1 MKNKN
6 KKFVVLKDAELFDRE
21 KNTIALARFRVAV
34 AFTLIELL
42 VVIAIIA
49 ILAAILLPVLAKA
62 KERAKSIQCLSNTK
76 QIEMAALMYGDDYGV
91 HIGYVAGT
99 DRKMLLH
106 PYLLQGAN
114 NSDVTNN
121 QVWNCP
127 ANTLP
132 LTSCG
137 YGFNTLLNTIRMTSI
152 LRPSEK
158 VDIGDGGMGEAAS
171 GSSQLLPSLSTQ
183 LYPPDKQFVSNMDRP
198 NPRHGRFLM
207 LNVGYVDGHSEVTKM
222 QPPFYPAVLGQWWGN
237 GITNPSDP
245 NYKDQLWAPQ

>member
-1 MKNKN
+1 MK
-6 KKFVVLKDAELFDRE
+6 KDVIRRKMAG
-21 KNTIALARFRVAV
+21 

-49 ILAAILLPVLAKA
+49 ILAAMLLPALAKA
-62 KERAKSIQCLSNTK
+62 KEKAKSIQCLSNTK
-76 QIEMAALMYGDDYGV
+76 QLELAGAMYANDYQDE
-91 HIGYVAGT
+91 HIGYVSGT
-99 DRKMLLH
+99 DRKMLLY
-106 PYLLQGAN
+106 PYLTQGRN

-127 ANTLP
+127 ANMLP

-137 YGFNTLLNTIRMTSI
+137 YGFNTLMNNVKMPSI
-152 LRPSEK
+152 LQPSEK
-158 VDIGDGGMGEAAS
+158 VDVGDGGMGEAAS

-183 LYPPDKQFVSNMDRP
+183 LYPPSKLTTSNMDRP
-198 NPRHGRFLM
+198 NPRHGKFLL
-207 LNVGYVDGHSEVTKM
+207 LNVGYIDGHCAPTKM

-237 GITNPSDP
+237 GITNPADL

>member
-6 KKFVVLKDAELFDRE
+6 FIVPKDVELFDSK
-21 KNTIALARFRVAV
+21 KNVIPLVWFQMAG

-62 KERAKSIQCLSNTK
+62 KERAKSIQCLSNTR
-76 QIEMAALMYGDDYGV
+76 QIEMAALMYGDDYGK

-99 DRKMLLH
+99 DRKMLLY

-121 QVWNCP
+121 EVWNCP
-127 ANTLP
+127 ANTFP
-132 LTSCG
+132 LASAG
-137 YGFNTLLNTIRMTSI
+137 YGLNVLMNAVKMNSI
-152 LRPSEK
+152 VRPSEK
-158 VDIGDGGMGEAAS
+158 VDVGDAGMGEVAS
-171 GSSQLLPSLSTQ
+171 GSSQLVPTLATH
-183 LYPPDKQFVSNMDRP
+183 LYDPAAVSFSGIGRP
-198 NPRHGRFLM
+198 NPRHGGGLR
-207 LNVGYVDGHSEVTKM
+207 LNVGYIDGHSEVTKM

-237 GITNPSDP
+237 GITNPADP